1 MKGAIASR
9 WVSLFVVLVLSK
21 SIVLGLRLSDHALVL
36 TTLPWR
42 AWLALPLVLCREDL
56 LFVLSMY
63 AAEKLLQGFLPTG
76 RAFAFLYAV
85 TSLYAA
91 SNLPVMRMFGTPLTF
106 QIANAAGLAL
116 VDSLRLYVTRG
127 NVLGIAAVLLCAWLL
142 PTLLSRIAKRVR
154 ATWLQLQRA
163 AWLALLLLLLLLVP
177 MSLRG
182 STAALDL
189 SGFAGLGRNAWF
201 TLLWTTYLQIHG
213 PAVQR
218 SARLASVEPLPPLPA
233 LPSDQSGPPSPDLRP
248 LQGAAQGRDVLWIV
262 LESTGARA
270 LPAYATAADSARSSG
285 PDPMPALSRFVRG
298 GLAFDAIYA
307 AYPESIKGLYAT
319 LCSSAPA
326 VHTTAAR
333 YTQAQRPCRS
343 IGQRLADVGYHTA
356 MFHSGWFAYLG
367 MQGIVD
373 GRGFSVLKDAGDI
386 GGQYR
391 TSFGVDER
399 STVQHVLQFFDAV
412 PHDQRAFVMYLPIT
426 GHHPYHSPG
435 PKPGAQPG
443 RPQPFGIDSEL
454 AHYRNDL
461 RLGDDALA
469 ELFSGLA
476 ARGRLSRLL
485 VVISGDHGEAFQQ
498 HPGNF
503 GHTLH
508 LYEENIHVPL
518 FVVLPTVT
526 DDAAWRSRTGLSRV
540 AQPGSVMDIGPTLLD
555 LLGLP
560 ADAATDEARSL
571 LRAGSQDGAIATHAD
586 VVPHFM
592 TDHALVQLGLRH
604 GVWKFIDE
612 PDSQRARLFDVVADP
627 DETIDRSA
635 QHPDQVAQYR
645 AHLRAWAQRTRALV
659 R

>member
-42 AWLALPLVLCREDL
+42 AWLTLPLVLCREDL

-63 AAEKLLQGFLPTG
+63 VAEKLLQGFLPTG
-76 RAFAFLYAV
+76 RAFAVLYAV

-142 PTLLSRIAKRVR
+142 PRLLSRIARR
-154 ATWLQLQRA
+154 MRL
-163 AWLALLLLLLLLVP
+163 AWLRLQWLAVLLVLLP
-177 MSLRG
+177 TVALRP
-182 STAALDL
+182 STAIQDL
-189 SGFAGLGRNAWF
+189 AGLGRNAWF
-201 TLLWTTYLQIHG
+201 TLLRTSVLQI
-213 PAVQR
+213 R
-218 SARLASVEPLPPLPA
+218 SPGAHREKDHAQALPLPPLPA
-233 LPSDQSGPPSPDLRP
+233 LPPDQSGPPSPDLRP
-248 LQGAAQGRDVLWIV
+248 LQGAARGRDVLWIV

-270 LPAYATAADSARSSG
+270 LPAYATAADSADSSG

-343 IGQRLADVGYHTA
+343 VGQRLADVGYHTA

-373 GRGFSVLKDAGDI
+373 HRGFSVLKDAGDI

-469 ELFSGLA
+469 DLFSGLA

-508 LYEENIHVPL
+508 LYEENVHVPL

-540 AQPGSVMDIGPTLLD
+540 PQPGSVMDIGPTLLD

-571 LRAGSQDGAIATHAD
+571 LRASSQDGAIAPHAN

-635 QHPDQVAQYR
+635 QHPDQVARYR

>member
-1 MKGAIASR
+1 MMGPLAPR
-9 WVSLFVVLVLSK
+9 WVSLFLVLVLSK
-21 SIVLGLRLSDHALVL
+21 GIVLGLRASDHALVL

-42 AWLALPLVLCREDL
+42 TWLALPFVLWREDL
-56 LFVLSMY
+56 LFVLAMY
-63 AAEKLLQGFLPTG
+63 VAERLVRGWLPSG
-76 RAFAFLYAV
+76 RLFTFLYAA

-142 PTLLSRIAKRVR
+142 PRLLSRIARR
-154 ATWLQLQRA
+154 MRL
-163 AWLALLLLLLLLVP
+163 AWLRLQWLAVLLVLLP
-177 MSLRG
+177 TVALRP
-182 STAALDL
+182 STATQDL
-189 SGFAGLGRNAWF
+189 AGLGRNAWF
-201 TLLWTTYLQIHG
+201 TLLRTSVLQIRGTGAHREKDK
-213 PAVQR
+213 AQ
-218 SARLASVEPLPPLPA
+218 ALPLPPLPT
-233 LPSDQSGPPSPDLRP
+233 LPPDQRGPASPDLRL

-270 LPAYATAADSARSSG
+270 LPAYATAQDDPRV
-285 PDPMPALSRFVRG
+285 DPMPALSRFVRG

-343 IGQRLADVGYHTA
+343 IGQRLADAGYRTA

-386 GGQYR
+386 GGQYQ

-412 PHDQRAFVMYLPIT
+412 PHGTRAFAMYLPIT

-435 PKPGAQPG
+435 PKAGAQPG
-443 RPQPFGIDSEL
+443 RPQPFGVDSEL

-508 LYEENIHVPL
+508 LYEENVHVPV

-540 AQPGSVMDIGPTLLD
+540 PQPGSVMDIGPTLLD
-555 LLGLP
+555 LLAIP
-560 ADAATDEARSL
+560 ENAATDEARSL
-571 LRAGSQDGAIATHAD
+571 LREEPQDDAIATQI
-586 VVPHFM
+586 VPHFM

-612 PDSQRARLFDVVADP
+612 PDSQRSRLFDVVADP
-627 DETIDRSA
+627 DEKIDRSA
-635 QHPDQVAQYR
+635 QHPAWVSQYR
-645 AHLRAWAQRTRALV
+645 AHVRAWAQRTRA
-659 R
+659 RIR